1 MPYQNLSAIETAELL
16 RRDDNAAWTYR
27 GAHALAEYLEELEDD
42 GNRCH
47 ICGSDTTRIQIDI
60 VAIRCEYSEYKSALE
75 AARDYGND
83 YSVSPVDDDDNERPI
98 DEVIAELE
106 AYCLDW
112 LQERTNV
119 LPFEGGIIIEQF

>member
-1 MPYQNLSAIETAELL
+1 MPYINLTPTEIAELL
-16 RRDDNAAWTYR
+16 RKDGCANWSYK
-27 GAHALAEYLEELEDD
+27 GSYALAHYLEGLEDD

-47 ICGSDTTRIQIDI
+47 ICGCDTTRIEIDI
-60 VAIRCEYSEYKSALE
+60 TAIRCEYSEYDNALE
-75 AARDYGND
+75 AARAYGND
-83 YSVSPVDDDDNERPI
+83 YSVSPVDDDDNERPM

-119 LPFEGGIIIEQF
+119 LAFDGGIIIEQF

>member
-16 RRDDNAAWTYR
+16 RNDEYASWTYK
-27 GAHALAEYLEELEDD
+27 GAHALADYLEGLEDD

-47 ICGSDTTRIQIDI
+47 ICGGDTTRIEIDI
-60 VAIRCEYSEYKSALE
+60 VAIRCEYSEYDNALE
-75 AARDYGND
+75 AARAYGND

-119 LPFEGGIIIEQF
+119 LVFDGGIIIEQF

>member
-1 MPYQNLSAIETAELL
+1 MPYQNLSAMETAELL
-16 RRDDNAAWTYR
+16 RRDEYAAWTYR
-27 GAHALAEYLEELEDD
+27 GAHALAEYLEELED
-42 GNRCH
+42 NHAPCSM
-47 ICGSDTTRIQIDI
+47 CGCDTTRIQIDI

-75 AARDYGND
+75 AAREYGND
-83 YSVSPVDDDDNERPI
+83 YSVSPVDDDDNQRPI

-119 LPFEGGIIIEQF
+119 LVFDGGIIIEQF

>member
-1 MPYQNLSAIETAELL
+1 MPYMNLTPTDIAELL
-16 RRDDNAAWTYR
+16 RKDGCANWSYK
-27 GAHALAEYLEELEDD
+27 GSYALADYFEGLEDD

-47 ICGSDTTRIQIDI
+47 ICGCDTTRIEIDI
-60 VAIRCEYSEYKSALE
+60 VAIRCEYSEYDSALE

-83 YSVSPVDDDDNERPI
+83 YSVSPVDDDDNERPM
-98 DEVIAELE
+98 DEVSAELE

-119 LPFEGGIIIEQF
+119 FAFDGGIIIERF